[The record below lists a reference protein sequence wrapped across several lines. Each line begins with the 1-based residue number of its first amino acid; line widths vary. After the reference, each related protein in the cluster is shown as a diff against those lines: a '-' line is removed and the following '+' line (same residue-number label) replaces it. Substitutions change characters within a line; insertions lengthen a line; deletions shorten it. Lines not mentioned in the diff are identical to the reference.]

1 MAVPHKQGRANWT
14 EVHLPILT
22 ESLSTGTYA
31 LSRHHVDEWLQIA
44 PNVTGA
50 WLDYFGG
57 AALASTTALST
68 GYIHATM
75 VVERTY
81 PEAAPEDRCRYDRY
95 LLVSIHNRGTFQAG
109 PDKQV
114 ESRFTE
120 LRHHCERRP
129 GWLADL
135 YTYSPSTGW

>member
-1 MAVPHKQGRANWT
+1 MAVPHKHGRANWT

-44 PNVTGA
+44 PDVTGA

-75 VVERTY
+75 LVERTH
-81 PEAAPEDRCRYDRY
+81 PEAAPEDRFRYERY
-95 LLVSIHNRGTFQAG
+95 LLVSITTGHIPSGSGQAG
-109 PDKQV
+109 RVSLHGVAAP
-114 ESRFTE
+114 SRTSSQ
-120 LRHHCERRP
+120 LAGRP
-129 GWLADL
+129 LHLFD
-135 YTYSPSTGW
+135 